1 MPGHEPAKR
10 SGDLEMFQYSEA
22 SEATNQPLKSSNFV
36 QVIRLRPPEGDPYF
50 ESLKVSVVKDS
61 S

>member
-22 SEATNQPLKSSNFV
+22 SEATTQPLKSSNG
-36 QVIRLRPPEGDPYF
+36 QVIRLRPPERDPYF
-50 ESLKVSVVKDS
+50 ESLKVCVL
-61 S
+61 